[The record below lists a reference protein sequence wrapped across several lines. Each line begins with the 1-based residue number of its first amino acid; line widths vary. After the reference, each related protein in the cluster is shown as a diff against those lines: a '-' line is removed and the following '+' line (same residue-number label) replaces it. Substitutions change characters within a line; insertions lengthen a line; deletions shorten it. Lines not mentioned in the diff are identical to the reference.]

1 MRRKMDLV
9 KLEGGTAVNEQMSML
24 EESKGEKV

>member
-1 MRRKMDLV
+1 MKRKMDLV

-24 EESKGEKV
+24 EEGKKKEM